1 MQLFVFPLIFYK
13 IGWWIN
19 SSSDRYIVTW
29 ILGATYNGIYT
40 VSYKIPTMLTACSD
54 IFTQAWQLSAIKD
67 FDPEDR
73 DHFIAD
79 MYEAYNGFLVL
90 CCSTLII
97 LTIPLAYILYAKSF
111 FLAWRYVP
119 PLMISFVF
127 GGLAGFLGSI
137 FTAVKDTKIFS
148 YSTMIGAV
156 VNTILN
162 FILVSY
168 IGIMGAAVATLV
180 SNIVIWL
187 VRLQR
192 SKRYIHIQVNFLRHA
207 IMYILLVVQF
217 IVCLCGFTIDL
228 VLIQLII
235 IVVLIIANKKII
247 VNIMKKIEIMFENY
261 LHR

>member
-1 MQLFVFPLIFYK
+1 MVFSFVLFNVNYINYSICTYFICKELFV
-13 IGWWIN
+13 
-19 SSSDRYIVTW
+19 
-29 ILGATYNGIYT
+29 
-40 VSYKIPTMLTACSD
+40 
-54 IFTQAWQLSAIKD
+54 AWK
-67 FDPEDR
+67 
-73 DHFIAD
+73 
-79 MYEAYNGFLVL
+79 
-90 CCSTLII
+90 
-97 LTIPLAYILYAKSF
+97 
-111 FLAWRYVP
+111 YVP

-162 FILVSY
+162 FVLVSY
-168 IGIMGAAVATLV
+168 IGVMGAAVATLV

-192 SKRYIHIQVNFLRHA
+192 SKRYIHIRVNFLKHT

-217 IVCLCGFTIDL
+217 IVCLGGFTI
-228 VLIQLII
+228 VPVIIQLII
-235 IVVLIIANKKII
+235 LVALIAANRKLII
-247 VNIMKKIEIMFENY
+247 NIMRKGKIMLAKY

>member
-1 MQLFVFPLIFYK
+1 
-13 IGWWIN
+13 
-19 SSSDRYIVTW
+19 
-29 ILGATYNGIYT
+29 
-40 VSYKIPTMLTACSD
+40 
-54 IFTQAWQLSAIKD
+54 
-67 FDPEDR
+67 
-73 DHFIAD
+73 
-79 MYEAYNGFLVL
+79 
-90 CCSTLII
+90 
-97 LTIPLAYILYAKSF
+97 
-111 FLAWRYVP
+111 
-119 PLMISFVF
+119 MISFVF

-192 SKRYIHIQVNFLRHA
+192 SKRYIHIQVNFLRHV

-217 IVCLCGFTIDL
+217 IVCLGGFTIDL